1 MPSTSGIMPSTM
13 ASVAM
18 MIDRW
23 RIVLASISA

>member
-13 ASVAM
+13 ASVVR
-18 MIDRW
+18 MIGRW